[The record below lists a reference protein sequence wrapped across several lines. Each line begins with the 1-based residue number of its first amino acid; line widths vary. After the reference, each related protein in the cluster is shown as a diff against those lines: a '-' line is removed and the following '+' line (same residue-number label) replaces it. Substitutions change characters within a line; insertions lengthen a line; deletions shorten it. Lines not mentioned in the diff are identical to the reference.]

1 MSACLKVYASI
12 KSPTFKGRTILHSV
26 SCMKSP
32 NAKID
37 LKSNLENVP
46 AELCNIN
53 NWLLVKL
60 APRADG
66 GKDKVPVAVNKAGQV
81 HNLKWSKQSNLM
93 SFEQVRSLYEDEM
106 SQPATARRFH
116 GIGFVLSNSGYL
128 CVDLDKSIDNQSLKP
143 FAEEVLESLNGYVEL
158 SQSQTGHHIIVSNKG
173 WANNTKRGKFED
185 GSGIDVLSDG
195 SYVMITGDTSEF
207 NLPLTDE
214 EQDFSI
220 VRKWQDIF
228 VGSKADNKTNESA
241 PFDHSVPLSGW
252 TADRIRTEIFPR
264 IPNFT
269 DRDNWRDVGFA
280 LHNQFKGSQEGLGL
294 FHEYS
299 AQDPNIYDPEAVET
313 LWGSTK
319 VDPKR
324 LNKTLR
330 WLLYLVRNTLTW
342 TDNKLLGDVDN
353 AKLFKSMFEGEFL
366 YCHSSKKWLRYDGYR
381 WEWCLK
387 GEEVEAAK
395 IICAELADRAGKL
408 ITLDPTNNVA
418 KLWASHARTSR
429 NNKRI
434 AAMLEL
440 ASSEQNM
447 SIASIQEL
455 DSDGMLLGVANGVID
470 LTTGSMVSPIPKLM
484 ISKQANC
491 SYNHSATCPQWLDFM
506 QQTFQSDQEMI
517 AYIQKALGYSLTGD
531 VGEEVMHFCFGIGSN
546 GKSVMANVIQDLMG
560 DYVSTANIDL
570 MAVRETSASND
581 IARLAGARV
590 VLANETKENQ
600 KLDDQ
605 KLKALVSTEMITAR
619 ALYGEFFEFRPQFKI
634 WLRGNH
640 KPIVTDS
647 SEGAWRRIRLV
658 PFDNQI
664 PLDKKDY
671 RLQDKLLSEKEG
683 ILNWMIEG
691 CLIWQKERLTK
702 IPQRIQDASDGYREE
717 SDVLGEFIEDCC
729 SEDKKYSI
737 EQKVLYSTWKTWCFG
752 NGLQPFTQKSLTR
765 QLTSRSFKTER
776 RKENGVGV
784 RYYLGLRLN
793 DLLQKEYDW
802 LNPTD

>member
-1 MSACLKVYASI
+1 MRLHNQVGISI
-12 KSPTFKGRTILHSV
+12 NSTTNGGVILNSV
-26 SCMKSP
+26 NTSKDEA
-32 NAKID
+32 NR
-37 LKSNLENVP
+37 LSNIP
-46 AELCNIN
+46 AALTNIN
-53 NWLLVKL
+53 NWVLVQL
-60 APRADG
+60 VQDLDG
-66 GKDKVPVAVNKAGQV
+66 NTKKIPVGINKAGV
-81 HNLKWSKQSNLM
+81 MHNLKWGDQSNLL
-93 SFEQVRSLYEDEM
+93 SFNDAKSLFENEMLRHED
-106 SQPATARRFH
+106 SRRFH
-116 GIGFVLSNSGYL
+116 GIGFVLTGSGYL
-128 CVDLDKSIDNQSLKP
+128 TVDLDKAIVNNKLKP
-143 FAEEVLESLNGYVEL
+143 FANEILCSLNGYVEL
-158 SQSQTGHHIIVSNKG
+158 SQSKSGLHIIVSNKG
-173 WANNTKRGKFED
+173 WGLNTKRGKFED
-185 GSGIDVLSDG
+185 GSGIDVLAEG
-195 SYVMITGDTSEF
+195 SYVMITGNVSEHTQELTS
-207 NLPLTDE
+207 D
-214 EQDFSI
+214 EQDFS
-220 VRKWQDIF
+220 VVSEWQEKFMDAR
-228 VGSKADNKTNESA
+228 GSKSSTEEI
-241 PFDHSVPLSGW
+241 PFDHNIPIAGW

-280 LHNQFKGSQEGLGL
+280 LHNQFKGSHEGLEL

-299 AQDPNIYDPEAVET
+299 AQDPNIYNPEAVET
-313 LWGSTK
+313 IWSSTK
-319 VDPKR
+319 VDTKR

-353 AKLFKSMFEGEFL
+353 AKLFTSMFEDEFL
-366 YCHSSKKWLRYDGYR
+366 YCHSSKKWLRYNGYK
-381 WEWCLK
+381 WDWCLK

-395 IICAELADRAGKL
+395 VICAELASRAGNL
-408 ITLDPTNNVA
+408 IKLDPTNNEA

-440 ASSEQNM
+440 ATSEPNM

-455 DSDGMLLGVANGVID
+455 DSDCMLLGVANGVID
-470 LTTGSMVSPIPKLM
+470 LTTGSMVSPDPKLM
-484 ISKQANC
+484 ISKQVNC
-491 SYNHSATCPQWLDFM
+491 RFIHSETCPQWLDFM
-506 QQTFQSDQEMI
+506 QQTFQDDQEMI

-531 VGEEVMHFCFGIGSN
+531 VGEEVLHFCFGTGSN

-570 MAVRETSASND
+570 MAVRDSSASND

-619 ALYGEFFEFRPQFKI
+619 VLYGEFFEFRPQFKI

-664 PLDKKDY
+664 PLDRKDY
-671 RLQDKLLSEKEG
+671 GLQEKLLSEKEG

-691 CLIWQKERLTK
+691 CLIWQKERLTN
-702 IPQRIQDASDGYREE
+702 IPQRIQEASDGYREE

-729 SEDKKYSI
+729 SVDKKYSI
-737 EQKVLYSTWKTWCFG
+737 DQKVLYSTWKTWCFG

-793 DLLQKEYDW
+793 DALQKEYD
-802 LNPTD
+802 TYKRFE